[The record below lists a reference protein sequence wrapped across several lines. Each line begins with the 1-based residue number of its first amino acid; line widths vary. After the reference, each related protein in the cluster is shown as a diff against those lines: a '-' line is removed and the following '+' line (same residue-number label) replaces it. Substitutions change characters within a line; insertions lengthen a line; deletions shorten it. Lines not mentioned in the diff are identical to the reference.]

1 MEFAWV
7 RFHKSKVETCLKV
20 SDISSKVMLPNGV
33 PQIVPFRPKDE
44 KDFVSAKWYFAQA
57 NPENHKN
64 GNPILSRLVILY
76 LGVTQDDI
84 DLKRKADGDGR
95 KRFATPKCM
104 NSQSSFEDPSQCS
117 QNTSQ
122 SKKINNERAKNVL
135 KRIDNYF
142 EVPPFRDLEEN
153 NVTANSGTSSVMKS
167 AVVVLEKLASENN
180 MITDQPSSP
189 ESPSLLAT
197 RKRKMS
203 KPGDVNSKPPQ
214 ASGSYVKVPQSKK
227 PTISPS
233 SSESETESYD
243 SLRLDL
249 FYKYKQPQESSN
261 NPDGQLSPIQSFSPE
276 SQKSTPRRN
285 TPSPNL
291 SENISPEHTPPPG
304 RPLFTPSPSR
314 SQVIQPQDAPGE
326 RQPPVRNEVRDSR
339 DAPGDVPQPPIR
351 NEIDGEPQDAAD
363 QEQLPIQNEDI
374 IEVQDP
380 VNREQPQNG
389 HQSPPQNE
397 PRPRR
402 IKYYKMTEYV
412 KNCVEYYAKRG
423 EPGNREMRRRYNIA
437 FGNELYLGE
446 DISVNL
452 LQWELLQRHKPQ
464 VFLIELAVLI
474 WGERNLCNR
483 ALDLTRG
490 VENIPNRSPVK
501 LIEKDILRLLISLYN
516 DFLNNHK
523 YPSDEKA
530 SYLLR
535 ATHVLRHKIR
545 DLRAAEKNKFQLPN
559 VNAQRRL
566 RYNVRD

>member
-1 MEFAWV
+1 
-7 RFHKSKVETCLKV
+7 
-20 SDISSKVMLPNGV
+20 
-33 PQIVPFRPKDE
+33 
-44 KDFVSAKWYFAQA
+44 
-57 NPENHKN
+57 
-64 GNPILSRLVILY
+64 
-76 LGVTQDDI
+76 
-84 DLKRKADGDGR
+84 
-95 KRFATPKCM
+95 
-104 NSQSSFEDPSQCS
+104 
-117 QNTSQ
+117 
-122 SKKINNERAKNVL
+122 
-135 KRIDNYF
+135 
-142 EVPPFRDLEEN
+142 
-153 NVTANSGTSSVMKS
+153 MKS